1 MRGVQAFDL
10 CALFVHPRE
19 WKGDGGVATMKEL
32 KERAAAL
39 GVALDAHQ
47 IAQFRAYYELL
58 QEWKERTNLTAVTD
72 YWGVLT
78 RHFLDSLSC
87 VLALELPP
95 GDLRLIDVGSGAGFP
110 GLPLKIAFPEIH
122 VTLLEATA
130 KKTEFLHAVV
140 NRLQLSDVTVLTARA
155 EEAAHDPAHREAYD
169 VVVARALA
177 AMPVLVE
184 LCLPFVRCG
193 GVLIAQK
200 GDPPAAE
207 IAAAQEAL
215 RLLGGQLG
223 HIQPVR
229 VPGLDAVRHLVI
241 VDKVAATPARY
252 PRRPGVPARRPLGT
266 RRRTNPPQTA

>member
-1 MRGVQAFDL
+1 
-10 CALFVHPRE
+10 
-19 WKGDGGVATMKEL
+19 MKEL
-32 KERAAAL
+32 AERAAAL

-47 IAQFRAYYELL
+47 IAQFQAYYELL
-58 QEWKERTNLTAVTD
+58 HWWNERINLTAVAD

-78 RHFLDSLSC
+78 KHFLDSLSC
-87 VLALELPP
+87 VFALELPP

-122 VTLLEATA
+122 VTLLEATG

-140 NRLQLSDVTVLTARA
+140 RQLQLPDVAILTARA
-155 EEAAHDPAHREAYD
+155 EEAAHNPAYREAYD
-169 VVVARALA
+169 VAVARALA

-193 GVLIAQK
+193 GMLIAQK
-200 GDPPAAE
+200 GESPAAE
-207 IAAAQEAL
+207 VAAAQEAM
-215 RLLGGQLG
+215 RILGGQPRCV
-223 HIQPVR
+223 QPVR

-252 PRRPGVPARRPLGT
+252 PRQPGVPSRRPLGV
-266 RRRTNPPQTA
+266 RRGTNLPQTA

>member
-1 MRGVQAFDL
+1 
-10 CALFVHPRE
+10 
-19 WKGDGGVATMKEL
+19 MKEL

-39 GVALDAHQ
+39 GVALDEYQ
-47 IAQFRAYYELL
+47 IAQFQAYYALL
-58 QEWKERTNLTAVTD
+58 QQWNERTNLTAIAD

-78 RHFLDSLSC
+78 KHFLDSLSC

-95 GDLRLIDVGSGAGFP
+95 GELRLIDVGSGAGFP

-122 VTLLEATA
+122 LTLLEANA
-130 KKTEFLHAVV
+130 KKTAFLHAVV
-140 NRLQLSDVTVLTARA
+140 DHLHLSDVTILTARA

-169 VVVARALA
+169 VAVARALA

-207 IAAAQEAL
+207 VAAAQEAL

-223 HIQPVR
+223 HIQRVH
-229 VPGLDAVRHLVI
+229 VPGLDAVRHLVV

-252 PRRPGVPARRPLGT
+252 PRRPGVPSRRPLGGT
-266 RRRTNPPQTA
+266 RRGANLPQMG

>member
-1 MRGVQAFDL
+1 MSG
-10 CALFVHPRE
+10 
-19 WKGDGGVATMKEL
+19 TMQEIR
-32 KERAAAL
+32 ERAAAL

-47 IAQFRAYYELL
+47 VAQFQAYYELL
-58 QEWKERTNLTAVTD
+58 RQWNKHTNLTAIAD

-78 RHFLDSLSC
+78 KHFLDSLSC

-95 GDLRLIDVGSGAGFP
+95 GELRLIDVGSGAGFP

-122 VTLLEATA
+122 VTLLEATS

-140 NRLQLSDVTVLTARA
+140 DHLRLSDVAILTARA

-169 VVVARALA
+169 VAVARALA

-200 GDPPAAE
+200 GDPLAAE
-207 IAAAQEAL
+207 LAAAQEAL

-223 HIQPVR
+223 HVQPVR
-229 VPGLDAVRHLVI
+229 VPGLEAVRHLVVI
-241 VDKVAATPARY
+241 DKVTATPARY
-252 PRRPGVPARRPLGT
+252 PRRPGVPSRRPLGT
-266 RRRTNPPQTA
+266 RRGATPPRTA

>member
-1 MRGVQAFDL
+1 
-10 CALFVHPRE
+10 
-19 WKGDGGVATMKEL
+19 MKEL

-39 GVALDAHQ
+39 GIALDAHQ
-47 IAQFRAYYELL
+47 IAQFQSYYELL
-58 QEWKERTNLTAVTD
+58 QQWNEHTNLTAIAD

-78 RHFLDSLSC
+78 KHFLDSLSC

-95 GDLRLIDVGSGAGFP
+95 GELRLIDVGSGAGFP

-140 NRLQLSDVTVLTARA
+140 HHLRLSEVTILTARA
-155 EEAAHDPAHREAYD
+155 EEVAHDPTHREAYD
-169 VVVARALA
+169 VAMARALA

-193 GVLIAQK
+193 GILIAQK
-200 GDPPAAE
+200 GDPPADE

-215 RLLGGQLG
+215 RILGGQLRG
-223 HIQPVR
+223 VQPVR
-229 VPGLDAVRHLVI
+229 VPGLDAVRHLVVI
-241 VDKVAATPARY
+241 DKVAATPARY
-252 PRRPGVPARRPLGT
+252 PRRPGVPSRRPLGV
-266 RRRTNPPQTA
+266 RRRTTPPLPG